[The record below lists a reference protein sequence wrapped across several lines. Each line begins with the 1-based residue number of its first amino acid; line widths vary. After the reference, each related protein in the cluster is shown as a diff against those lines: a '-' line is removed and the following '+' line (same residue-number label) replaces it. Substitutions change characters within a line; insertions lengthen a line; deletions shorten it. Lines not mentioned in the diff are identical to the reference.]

1 MEQRLTA
8 ITLGVTDIERS
19 KAFYRRLGW
28 TPAFE
33 ADEVAFFQVGAMV
46 LCLFTGLAQDAA
58 VEAED
63 RKAGLISIA
72 HNVRTREA
80 VDAALAEAEAAGA
93 RITKPAHD
101 AFWGGRTGYFAD
113 PDGHLWEVAWNPG
126 WPMDAEG
133 RVKLSSSPPPTGDQK
148 L

>member
-8 ITLGVTDIERS
+8 ITLGVTDLARS
-19 KAFYRRLGW
+19 KAFYGALGW

-33 ADEVAFFQVGAMV
+33 ADEVAFYQAGGLV
-46 LCLFTGLAQDAA
+46 LCLFTGLAADAA
-58 VEAED
+58 VEPEG
-63 RKAGLISIA
+63 RRAGLMSIA

-80 VDAALAEAEAAGA
+80 VDAALAEAERAGA
-93 RITKPAHD
+93 RITQPAHD

-113 PDGHLWEVAWNPG
+113 PDGHLWEVAWNPD

-133 RVKLSSSPPPTGDQK
+133 RVTL
-148 L
+148 